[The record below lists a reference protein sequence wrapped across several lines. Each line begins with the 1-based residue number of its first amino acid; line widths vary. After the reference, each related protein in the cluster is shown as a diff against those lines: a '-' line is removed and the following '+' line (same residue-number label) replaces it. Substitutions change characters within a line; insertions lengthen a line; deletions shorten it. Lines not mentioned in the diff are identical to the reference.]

1 MIEST
6 TQFWAVVPA
15 AGVGRR
21 MQSLAQQVPKQ
32 YLKIRGHSILE
43 LTLQRLEKLDLLAGM
58 VLVLNEEDTWFRK
71 LAIKPD
77 DRLVTATGGAERAL
91 SVVNGLQ
98 ALEGRAKAQDWVL
111 VHDVVR
117 PCVSLADINALIAA
131 LSADDVGGLLVLPVR
146 ETLKKVTTSGE
157 VECTVPR
164 EDYRLAGTPQ
174 MFRYGLLRQALA
186 KALQEKRVITDE
198 AHAMELAGH
207 PVKLVQGSAD
217 NIKITHPEDLVLAEF
232 ILNRQGAI

>member
-1 MIEST
+1 
-6 TQFWAVVPA
+6 
-15 AGVGRR
+15 
-21 MQSLAQQVPKQ
+21 MQPLVQQVPKQ

-43 LTLQRLEKLDLLAGM
+43 LTLKRLDKLDLLAGI
-58 VLVLNEEDTWFRK
+58 VLVLNEEDTWFNK
-71 LAIKPD
+71 LAIVPD

-91 SVVNGLQ
+91 SVANGLQ

-117 PCVSLADINALIAA
+117 PCVSLEDIHALVAA
-131 LSADDVGGLLVLPVR
+131 LSADEVGGLLVLPVR
-146 ETLKKVTTSGE
+146 ETLKKVTANGE

-186 KALQEKRVITDE
+186 KALQEKQVITDE

-232 ILNRQGAI
+232 ILNRQGAFL